1 MKVLSAALSL
11 LLSLMLF
18 LSPVIA
24 AAEFYNGQFNTYTF
38 DQGDQFILNF
48 YRTDP

>member
-24 AAEFYNGQFNTYTF
+24 AANWACQR
-38 DQGDQFILNF
+38 I
-48 YRTDP
+48 PAAKP